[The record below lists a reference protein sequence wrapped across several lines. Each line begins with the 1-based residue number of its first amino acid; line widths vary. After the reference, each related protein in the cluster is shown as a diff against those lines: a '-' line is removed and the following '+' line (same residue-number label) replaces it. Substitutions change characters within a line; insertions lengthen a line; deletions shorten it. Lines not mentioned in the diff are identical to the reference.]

1 MPNDVRYGVKKWRIM
16 GNDNKGILIVLQVA
30 RKPLNMFRI
39 QIIGRFVKKQEF
51 GRLHER
57 TRKCQAI
64 APTPGKL
71 THGA

>member
-39 QIIGRFVKKQEF
+39 QIIGRFVKKQDVE
-51 GRLHER
+51 G
-57 TRKCQAI
+57 
-64 APTPGKL
+64 
-71 THGA
+71 GAL